1 VRLALDGDPGPLVR
15 EDVDES
21 LVDVVVV
28 IDVVKSQV
36 KGKELWRQDVRR
48 RLGKDYDMENE

>member
-1 VRLALDGDPGPLVR
+1 MRFALDGDPGPLVR
-15 EDVDES
+15 GDVDES

-28 IDVVKSQV
+28 VDVVKSQV

>member
-1 VRLALDGDPGPLVR
+1 MRLALDGNPGPLVR

-21 LVDVVVV
+21 FVDVIVVV
-28 IDVVKSQV
+28 DVVKSEV

>member
-21 LVDVVVV
+21 FVDVVVV
-28 IDVVKSQV
+28 VDVVKSQV
-36 KGKELWRQDVRR
+36 KGKELWRQDVGR
-48 RLGKDYDMENE
+48 RLGEYYDIENE

>member
-1 VRLALDGDPGPLVR
+1 MRLALDGDPGPLVR

-28 IDVVKSQV
+28 VDVVKSQV

>member
-15 EDVDES
+15 GDVDES

-28 IDVVKSQV
+28 VDVVKSQV

-48 RLGKDYDMENE
+48 RLGEYYDIEDA

>member
-1 VRLALDGDPGPLVR
+1 MRLALDGDPGPLVR

>member
-1 VRLALDGDPGPLVR
+1 MRG
-15 EDVDES
+15 DVDES

-28 IDVVKSQV
+28 VDVVKSQV

-48 RLGKDYDMENE
+48 RLGEYYDIEDA

>member
-21 LVDVVVV
+21 FVDVVVV
-28 IDVVKSQV
+28 VDVVKSQV
-36 KGKELWRQDVRR
+36 KGKELWRQDVGR
-48 RLGKDYDMENE
+48 RLGEYYDIDNE